1 MSSTISLNPIVP
13 SPLHRT
19 QSSPNLASQARPP
32 LQRTQSAPALVNT
45 APPSAPAVSQSGWY
59 GKAADKATADLRGG
73 ATGYASGALGGLSL
87 AAGIATL
94 PGKYREFIKAI
105 QNGDVPKAVQQGSL
119 AARGTLTTVKG
130 ALDLG
135 AFVDEALKFRKVAQ
149 IAQQGI
155 GAEGKVAKAIAEKAA
170 ASVFSGKALR
180 NVDTLAEI
188 AKSKSFGSW
197 LTVTGKMA
205 VADTLKKFGL
215 TGVAQS
221 IGKGVAQAGRKVAA
235 EGGEALLKG
244 LAHGDDV
251 VKAALKAGKVV
262 DVALDAGKAAAT
274 AAKTAGA
281 VAKGAGTLAKLAGR
295 FAPGVN
301 IALAGLDVA
310 TAAATWA
317 DPKASIASKVTSGIT
332 ALGSIAAAT
341 NIPIVSQVGAAVSVA
356 STVAGVVIDKFGGAI
371 AEGAKKVGSA
381 IAEGAKRVGE
391 GIAEGAKKVG
401 EGIANAAKKIFSGW

>member
-1 MSSTISLNPIVP
+1 MSNTIAANSLVP
-13 SPLHRT
+13 FSFSRS
-19 QSSPNLASQARPP
+19 QSSPNLASPTRPA

-45 APPSAPAVSQSGWY
+45 APSSAPASAQSGWY
-59 GKAADKATADLRGG
+59 GKAADKATTDLRTN
-73 ATGYASGALGGLSL
+73 ATGYTGAALGGLSL
-87 AAGIATL
+87 ATGIATL

-105 QNGDVPKAVQQGSL
+105 QNGDIPTAVQQG
-119 AARGTLTTVKG
+119 AITARGTLATAKS

-135 AFVDEALKFRKVAQ
+135 ALIDETVKFRKVAQ
-149 IAQQGI
+149 LAQKGI

-170 ASVFSGKALR
+170 ANVFSGKALR

-188 AKSKSFGSW
+188 AKSKGFGSW
-197 LTVTGKMA
+197 LNVTGKMA

-215 TGVAQS
+215 TGAAQS
-221 IGKGVAQAGRKVAA
+221 IEKGVAQAGRKVAA

-251 VKAALKAGKVV
+251 VKAALKAGKVA

-274 AAKTAGA
+274 AAKGAGA
-281 VAKGAGTLAKLAGR
+281 AVKGAGTLAKLAGR

-310 TAAATWA
+310 TAVATWA
-317 DPKASIASKVTSGIT
+317 NPKASIAAKVTSGIS

-356 STVAGVVIDKFGGAI
+356 ATVTGAVIDNFGAIKEGVKKVGNTI
-371 AEGAKKVGSA
+371 AEGAKK
-381 IAEGAKRVGE
+381 VGE

>member
-1 MSSTISLNPIVP
+1 MSSAISLNPLVP
-13 SPLHRT
+13 STLHRT
-19 QSSPNLASQARPP
+19 QSTPNLASQARPS

-45 APPSAPAVSQSGWY
+45 APTSVPTASQSGWY
-59 GKAADKATADLRGG
+59 GKAAGQATADLRGS
-73 ATGYASGALGGLSL
+73 ATGYVGGALGGLSL

-119 AARGTLTTVKG
+119 AARGTLASVKG

-135 AFVDEALKFRKVAQ
+135 AVIDEALKFRKVAQ
-149 IAQQGI
+149 LAQQGI

-188 AKSKSFGSW
+188 AKSKNFGSW
-197 LTVTGKMA
+197 LAVTGKMA

-215 TGVAQS
+215 TGVAQG
-221 IGKGVAQAGRKVAA
+221 IEKGVAQAGRKVAA

-251 VKAALKAGKVV
+251 VKAALKAGKVA
-262 DVALDAGKAAAT
+262 DVALDAGRGAAAV
-274 AAKTAGA
+274 AKGAGLA
-281 VAKGAGTLAKLAGR
+281 AKGAGTLAKLAGR

-332 ALGSIAAAT
+332 ALGSIASAT

-356 STVAGVVIDKFGGAI
+356 STVAGVVIDKFGDKI
-371 AEGAKKVGSA
+371 VEGAKKVGGA
-381 IAEGAKRVGE
+381 IAD
-391 GIAEGAKKVG
+391 GAKKVG

>member
-1 MSSTISLNPIVP
+1 
-13 SPLHRT
+13 
-19 QSSPNLASQARPP
+19 
-32 LQRTQSAPALVNT
+32 VNT
-45 APPSAPAVSQSGWY
+45 APSSLPTASQSGWY
-59 GKAADKATADLRGG
+59 GKAAGQATADLRGS
-73 ATGYASGALGGLSL
+73 ATGYTGAALGGLSL
-87 AAGIATL
+87 AAGIASL

-105 QNGDVPKAVQQGSL
+105 QSGDVPKAVQQGSL

-135 AFVDEALKFRKVAQ
+135 AVIDEALKFRKVAQ
-149 IAQQGI
+149 FAQQGI

-188 AKSKSFGSW
+188 AKSKGFGSW
-197 LTVTGKMA
+197 LAVTGKMA

-215 TGVAQS
+215 TGVAQG
-221 IGKGVAQAGRKVAA
+221 IEKGVAQAGRKVAA

-251 VKAALKAGKVV
+251 VKAALKAGKVA
-262 DVALDAGKAAAT
+262 DVALDAGRAAAT
-274 AAKTAGA
+274 AAKGAGLA
-281 VAKGAGTLAKLAGR
+281 AKGAGTLAKLAGR

-332 ALGSIAAAT
+332 ALGSIASAT

-356 STVAGVVIDKFGGAI
+356 STVAGVVIDKFGDKI
-371 AEGAKKVGSA
+371 VEGAKKVGGA
-381 IAEGAKRVGE
+381 IAD
-391 GIAEGAKKVG
+391 GAKKVG

>member
-1 MSSTISLNPIVP
+1 MSSAISLNPLVP
-13 SPLHRT
+13 STLHRT
-19 QSSPNLASQARPP
+19 QSTPNLASQARPP

-45 APPSAPAVSQSGWY
+45 APSSVPTASQSGWY
-59 GKAADKATADLRGG
+59 GKAAGQATADLRGS
-73 ATGYASGALGGLSL
+73 ATGYAGAALGGLSL

-94 PGKYREFIKAI
+94 PGKYRELIKAI

-135 AFVDEALKFRKVAQ
+135 AVIDEALKFRKVAQ
-149 IAQQGI
+149 LAQQGI

-188 AKSKSFGSW
+188 AKSKGFGSW
-197 LTVTGKMA
+197 LAVTGKMA

-215 TGVAQS
+215 TGVAQG
-221 IGKGVAQAGRKVAA
+221 IEKGVAQAGRKVAA

-251 VKAALKAGKVV
+251 VKAALKAGKVA
-262 DVALDAGKAAAT
+262 DVALDAGRGAAAV
-274 AAKTAGA
+274 AKGAGLA
-281 VAKGAGTLAKLAGR
+281 AKGAGTLAKLAGR

-317 DPKASIASKVTSGIT
+317 DPKSSIAAKVTSGIT
-332 ALGSIAAAT
+332 ALGSIASAT
-341 NIPIVSQVGAAVSVA
+341 NIPIVSQVGAAVAVA
-356 STVAGVVIDKFGGAI
+356 STVAGVVIDKIGDKI
-371 AEGAKKVGSA
+371 VEGAKKVGGA
-381 IAEGAKRVGE
+381 IAD
-391 GIAEGAKKVG
+391 GAKKVG

>member
-1 MSSTISLNPIVP
+1 MSSTISLNPVVP
-13 SPLHRT
+13 STLQRT
-19 QSSPNLASQARPP
+19 QSSPNLGAQARPA

-59 GKAADKATADLRGG
+59 GKAASQATADLRSG
-73 ATGYASGALGGLSL
+73 ATGYTSGALGGLSL

-105 QNGDVPKAVQQGSL
+105 QNGDVAKAVQQGSI

-135 AFVDEALKFRKVAQ
+135 AFIDEAVKFRKVAQ
-149 IAQQGI
+149 LAQQGI

-180 NVDTLAEI
+180 NVDTLAEL

-197 LTVTGKMA
+197 LTTTGKMA

-215 TGVAQS
+215 TGAAKS
-221 IGKGVAQAGRKVAA
+221 IEKGVAQAGRKVAA

-317 DPKASIASKVTSGIT
+317 DPKSSIAAKVTSGIT

-371 AEGAKKVGSA
+371 VEGAKKVGNA
-381 IAEGAKRVGE
+381 IAD
-391 GIAEGAKKVG
+391 GAKKVG